1 MKRFFSILIA
11 TLLCNVLWA
20 QDFTVKGKV
29 SSSED
34 PEGIP
39 GVSVIIKGTV
49 QGTTTDINGN
59 YSIST
64 NSNSVL
70 IFSFVGMES
79 QEITVANR
87 NQIDV
92 ILSASTTGLDEVVV
106 VGYGVQTK
114 KDITGSIVGIKGDK
128 LKNTTS
134 LSPMQSI
141 QGKLAGVQIVNSSAP
156 GSAPTIRIR
165 GAGTMKG
172 GADPLYVV
180 DGIITGDVRN
190 INQADIVSV
199 DILKDASSASIYG
212 VRGANGVI
220 IITTKSGSKGK
231 MEVNL
236 SSKVGV
242 HSIINDVKMANS
254 KLFAD
259 YSNEA
264 AAYDNQ
270 EAPYDLSKI
279 KYNTDWMDAI
289 TRQSYTQEHNLS
301 INGGT
306 DKNTY
311 FFSLGYMEDQ
321 GVLKSNDYS
330 RLSIRLNNTY
340 QLSDKVKVGNN
351 LSISRYKSNNA
362 PYSAFTDAY
371 RQSPTVPVRNED
383 GKYGFS
389 IRNNVGNPVASL
401 DYTNSEAWGTR
412 IQGSVFAEL
421 KPLKGLTFKTTISVD
436 ASYSKDRSYTPVY
449 EVSSNQKSENSS
461 LSTGRGEYATWIWDN
476 ILSYSFKINEKHDFK
491 LMAGTTAEKTETS
504 WLGGSRQNIP
514 EQSQY
519 WYLDAGDIKT
529 STNGNGGDIFSRNSY
544 LGRLNY
550 AFDNKYLLTATLRR
564 DGSSKIS
571 PDERWGTFPS
581 VGLGW
586 RISEESF
593 MQDVQWLDNLKL
605 RTSWGKLG
613 NDNIPSGAFIVNM
626 YNADYV
632 FGDTQIYTAGRN
644 VDSIKDLGLKWE
656 VTTEYDLGLEFSFL
670 NNKITGEIDYYNKLT
685 TDALI
690 DAPIDNIFGK
700 GAILTNKADIRNQGF
715 EIAVNWREEINS
727 DLNFTLGVNLTH
739 NKNSLENIAGGL
751 PITSGDLGNG
761 QFTTRTAEGEELGS
775 FWVFQTD
782 GIFQSQADID
792 AYTNADGGKIQADA
806 KPGDFRLKDTNGD
819 GKLDDEDREYMG
831 SYQPKFYYG
840 LNAGVNYKNLD
851 FQIDFYGNAGNKIYN
866 GKKAQRWGNENIEA
880 SLAGRWT
887 VDNPSNTIP
896 RASNNVPVASSY
908 YVESGSYLKINNIT
922 LGYSLPKTWT
932 NTVGL
937 EKVRCYMTAVNPVIW
952 QDYSGYTPELPGGT
966 LNSGIE
972 LNAYPTAATYLLG
985 VNITF

>member
-1 MKRFFSILIA
+1 MKQKLLIILMTLFSH
-11 TLLCNVLWA
+11 VVWA
-20 QDFTVKGKV
+20 QDFTVRGKV
-29 SSSED
+29 SSQD
-34 PEGIP
+34 DNMGIP
-39 GVSVIIKGTV
+39 GASIIVKGTST
-49 QGTTTDINGN
+49 GTVTDIDGN
-59 YSIST
+59 YNIT
-64 NSNSVL
+64 IPANATL
-70 IFSFVGMES
+70 LCSFVGMETQEVVVAGRS
-79 QEITVANR
+79 QIN
-87 NQIDV
+87 I
-92 ILSASTTGLDEVVV
+92 ILQTSTTGLEEVMV

-114 KDITGSIVGIKGDK
+114 KDITGSIVGIKGDE
-128 LKNTTS
+128 LKNVTS

-220 IITTKSGSKGK
+220 IITTKSGTKGK

-279 KYNTDWMDAI
+279 KSNTDWMDAI

-301 INGGT
+301 INGGS

-311 FFSLGYMEDQ
+311 YFSLGYMEDQ
-321 GVLKSNDYS
+321 GILKSNDYS
-330 RLSIRLNNTY
+330 RLSIRMNNTY
-340 QLSDKVKVGNN
+340 KLSDKVKVGNN

-371 RQSPTVPVRNED
+371 RQSPTVPIRDED
-383 GKYGFS
+383 GEYGFS

-401 DYTNSEAWGTR
+401 DYNNSEAWGTR

-421 KPLKGLTFKTTISVD
+421 TPLKGLSFKSTVSVD

-476 ILSYSFKINEKHDFK
+476 ILSYSFKIDEKHDFK
-491 LMAGTTAEKTETS
+491 LMAGTTAEKTETT
-504 WLGGSRQNIP
+504 WLNGSRQNIP

-519 WYLDAGDIKT
+519 WYLNAGDVET
-529 STNGNGGDIFSRNSY
+529 ASNGNSGDIFSRNSY

-571 PDERWGTFPS
+571 LDERWGTFPS

-593 MQDVQWLDNLKL
+593 MQDIQWLDNLKL

-632 FGDTQIYTAGRN
+632 FGDTQAYTAGRN

-715 EIAVNWREEINS
+715 EIALNWREKINS
-727 DLNFTLGVNLTH
+727 DLNFTVGVNLTH

-761 QFTTRTAEGEELGS
+761 QVTTRTAEGEELGS

-782 GIFQSQADID
+782 GIFQSQGDID
-792 AYTNADGGKIQADA
+792 AYTNEDGGKIQADA
-806 KPGDFRLKDTNGD
+806 KPGDFRLKDSNGD

-840 LNAGVNYKNLD
+840 LNAAVNYKNLD

-887 VDNPSNTIP
+887 AENPSNTIP

-908 YVESGSYLKINNIT
+908 YVESGSYIKISNIT
-922 LGYSLPKTWT
+922 LGYSLPKTWL

>member
-1 MKRFFSILIA
+1 MTLFSH
-11 TLLCNVLWA
+11 VVWA
-20 QDFTVKGKV
+20 QDFTVRGKV
-29 SSSED
+29 SSQD
-34 PEGIP
+34 DNMGIP
-39 GVSVIIKGTV
+39 GASIIVKGTST
-49 QGTTTDINGN
+49 GTVTDIDGN
-59 YSIST
+59 YNIT
-64 NSNSVL
+64 IPANATL
-70 IFSFVGMES
+70 LCSFVGMETQEVVVAGRS
-79 QEITVANR
+79 QIN
-87 NQIDV
+87 I
-92 ILSASTTGLDEVVV
+92 ILQTSTTGLEEVMV

-114 KDITGSIVGIKGDK
+114 KDITGSIVGIKGDE
-128 LKNTTS
+128 LKNVTS

-220 IITTKSGSKGK
+220 IITTKSGTKGK

-279 KYNTDWMDAI
+279 KSNTDWMDAI

-301 INGGT
+301 INGGS

-311 FFSLGYMEDQ
+311 YFSLGYMEDQ
-321 GVLKSNDYS
+321 GILKSNDYS
-330 RLSIRLNNTY
+330 RLSIRMNNTY
-340 QLSDKVKVGNN
+340 KLSDKVKVGNN

-371 RQSPTVPVRNED
+371 RQSPTVPIRDED
-383 GKYGFS
+383 GEYGFS

-401 DYTNSEAWGTR
+401 DYNNSEAWGTR

-421 KPLKGLTFKTTISVD
+421 TPLKGLSFKSTVSVD

-476 ILSYSFKINEKHDFK
+476 ILSYSFKIDEKHDFK
-491 LMAGTTAEKTETS
+491 LMAGTTAEKTETT
-504 WLGGSRQNIP
+504 WLNGSRQNIP

-519 WYLDAGDIKT
+519 WYLNAGDVET
-529 STNGNGGDIFSRNSY
+529 ASNGNSGDIFSRNSY

-571 PDERWGTFPS
+571 LDERWGTFPS

-593 MQDVQWLDNLKL
+593 MQDIQWLDNLKL

-632 FGDTQIYTAGRN
+632 FGDTQAYTAGRN

-715 EIAVNWREEINS
+715 EIALNWREKINS
-727 DLNFTLGVNLTH
+727 DLNFTVGVNLTH

-761 QFTTRTAEGEELGS
+761 QVTTRTAEGEELGS

-782 GIFQSQADID
+782 GIFQSQGDID
-792 AYTNADGGKIQADA
+792 AYTNEDGGKIQADA
-806 KPGDFRLKDTNGD
+806 KPGDFRLKDSNGD

-840 LNAGVNYKNLD
+840 LNAAVNYKNLD

-887 VDNPSNTIP
+887 AENPSNTIP

-908 YVESGSYLKINNIT
+908 YVESGSYIKISNIT
-922 LGYSLPKTWT
+922 LGYSLPKTWL

>member
-1 MKRFFSILIA
+1 MKRFFSILIT

>member
-39 GVSVIIKGTV
+39 GVSVIVKGTV

-70 IFSFVGMES
+70 IFSFVGMQS

-92 ILSASTTGLDEVVV
+92 TLSASTTGLDEVVV

-114 KDITGSIVGIKGDK
+114 KDITGSIVGVKGDQ

-236 SSKVGV
+236 STKVGV

-330 RLSIRLNNTY
+330 RLSIRMNNTY

-371 RQSPTVPVRNED
+371 RQSPTVPVRDED

-519 WYLDAGDIKT
+519 WYLDAGDVE
-529 STNGNGGDIFSRNSY
+529 SATNGNGGDIFSRNSY

-593 MQDVQWLDNLKL
+593 MQDIQWLDNLKL

-632 FGDTQIYTAGRN
+632 FGDTQSYTAGRN

-761 QFTTRTAEGEELGS
+761 QVTTRTAEGEELGS

-792 AYTNADGGKIQADA
+792 AYTNEDGGKIQADA

>member
-1 MKRFFSILIA
+1 MKRFFLILLA
-11 TLLCNVLWA
+11 TLFCNVLWA
-20 QDFTVKGKV
+20 QDFTVSGKV
-29 SSSED
+29 SSQED
-34 PEGIP
+34 VEGIP
-39 GVSVIIKGTV
+39 GVSVTVKGTV

-64 NSNSVL
+64 NSESVL
-70 IFSFVGMES
+70 IFSFVGMVS
-79 QEITVANR
+79 QEITVGNK

-92 ILSASTTGLDEVVV
+92 ILSASTTGLDEVIV

-128 LKNTTS
+128 LKNVTA

-156 GSAPTIRIR
+156 GSAPMVRIR
-165 GAGTMKG
+165 GVGTMKG
-172 GADPLYVV
+172 GANPLYVV
-180 DGIITGDVRN
+180 DGIITGDIRN

-199 DILKDASSASIYG
+199 DILKDASSSAIYG

-220 IITTKSGSKGK
+220 IITTKSGTKGK

-236 SSKVGV
+236 SSKAGV

-254 KLFAD
+254 KLFAE

-264 AAYDNQ
+264 AAYDMQ

-289 TRQSYTQEHNLS
+289 TRQSFTQEHNLS
-301 INGGT
+301 INGGS

-311 FFSLGYMEDQ
+311 YFSLGYMEDQ
-321 GVLKSNDYS
+321 GILKTNDYS
-330 RLSIRLNNTY
+330 RFSMRMNNTY
-340 QLSDKVKVGNN
+340 KLSDKIKVGNN
-351 LSISRYKSNNA
+351 LSLSRYKSNNA
-362 PYSAFTDAY
+362 PYSAFTVAY
-371 RQSPTVPVRNED
+371 RQSPTVPIRDED

-401 DYTNSEAWGTR
+401 DYTNNEAWGTR

-421 KPLKGLTFKTTISVD
+421 EPLKGLKFKSSFSVD
-436 ASYSKDRSYTPVY
+436 ASYSKDRNYTPVY
-449 EVSSNQKSENSS
+449 EVSSSQKNEISN
-461 LSTGRGEYATWIWDN
+461 LTTGRGEYSTWIWDN
-476 ILSYSFKINEKHDFK
+476 ILSYSFKLNEIHDFK

-504 WLGGSRQNIP
+504 WLNGSRQDVP

-519 WYLDAGDIKT
+519 WYLNAGTIT
-529 STNGNGGDIFSRNSY
+529 SAGNGNGGDIFSRNSY
-544 LGRLNY
+544 IGRMNY

-571 PDERWGTFPS
+571 KDQRWGTFPS

-586 RISEESF
+586 RISEEDF
-593 MQDVQWLDNLKL
+593 MQGFSGLDNLKL
-605 RTSWGKLG
+605 RASWGKLG
-613 NDNIPSGAFIVNM
+613 NDNIPSSAFMITM
-626 YNADYV
+626 ASKDYV
-632 FGDTQIYTAGRN
+632 FGEGQIINKGTTIEG
-644 VDSIKDLGLKWE
+644 IKDLGLKWE

-690 DAPIDNIFGK
+690 DAPIDIIFG
-700 GAILTNKADIRNQGF
+700 ANSFLTNKADIRNEGF
-715 EIAVNWREEINS
+715 ELAINWHEKINQ
-727 DLNFTLGVNLTH
+727 DLNFTLGFNLTH
-739 NKNSLENIAGGL
+739 NKNTIENIDGGL
-751 PITSGDLGNG
+751 PIVSGGLGNG
-761 QFTTRTAEGEELGS
+761 QVTTRTEEGEEVGS
-775 FWVFQTD
+775 FWVYKTD
-782 GIFQSQADID
+782 GIFQSQAEID
-792 AYTNADGGKIQADA
+792 AYINEDGGKIQADA
-806 KPGDFRLKDTNGD
+806 KPGDFKFKDTNGD
-819 GKLDDEDREYMG
+819 GSLNDEDRVYMG
-831 SYQPKFYYG
+831 SYQPDFYYG
-840 LNAGVNYKNLD
+840 LNAAINYKNLD

-866 GKKAQRWGNENIEA
+866 GKKAQRFGNENIEA
-880 SLAGRWT
+880 SLAARWT
-887 VDNPSNTIP
+887 EENPSNTIP

-908 YVESGSYLKINNIT
+908 YVESGNYFKINNIT
-922 LGYSLPKTWT
+922 LGYSLPKAWLS
-932 NTVGL
+932 TVGI
-937 EKVRCYMTAVNPVIW
+937 EKVRCYMTAMNPVIW